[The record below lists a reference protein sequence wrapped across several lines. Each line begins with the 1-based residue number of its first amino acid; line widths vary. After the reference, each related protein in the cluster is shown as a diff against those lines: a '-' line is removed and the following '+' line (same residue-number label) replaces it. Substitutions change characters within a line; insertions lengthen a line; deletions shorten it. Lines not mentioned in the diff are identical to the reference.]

1 VCSLYY
7 PLVVSV
13 LEKRGLFILYRFIN
27 GFVFRNQVVGARRWP
42 GGGARAARR
51 GVGRARGAG
60 GRAAAHARRAVSR
73 ASRRGRGRLE
83 VALDGA
89 GRGACPLGRLGLGTR
104 ARRRGGAR
112 RQRRP
117 ASAACMGP
125 WRMGHGG
132 ACAFNR
138 GERARP
144 RARICKKSRCRRRLH
159 NPLTSYTS
167 GRPSTRHRESV
178 RKGGWYERDIEA
190 NRRVRC

>member
-89 GRGACPLGRLGLGTR
+89 GRGACPLGRLSLGTR
-104 ARRRGGAR
+104 AAARGRAAPAQARERSVHGAM
-112 RQRRP
+112 
-117 ASAACMGP
+117 AHGP
-125 WRMGHGG
+125 WRGL
-132 ACAFNR
+132 R
-138 GERARP
+138 VQP
-144 RARICKKSRCRRRLH
+144 R
-159 NPLTSYTS
+159 
-167 GRPSTRHRESV
+167 RES
-178 RKGGWYERDIEA
+178 A
-190 NRRVRC
+190 TPC